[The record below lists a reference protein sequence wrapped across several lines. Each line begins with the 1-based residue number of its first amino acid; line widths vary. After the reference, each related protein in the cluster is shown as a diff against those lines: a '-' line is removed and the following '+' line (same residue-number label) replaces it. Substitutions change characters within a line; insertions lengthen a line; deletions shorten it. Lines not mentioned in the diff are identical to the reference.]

1 MFRQDALGAFGDI
14 MAISKRVAQAR
25 AFGAAAAGALALTA
39 VSPAIGATAADLF
52 YERAVMVAADGDCHL
67 FQPDVSSA
75 LSASLVQARGAALR
89 SGADMASLD
98 EIAGRASEVAAHA
111 GCASPD
117 IAVAANRVRAG
128 FAGYAHMPRMDFPG
142 DLESWSAE
150 RPLPSSTMHWR
161 ASQRDRFGWD
171 LMQFG
176 IADQGD
182 ARPLVAVASFADGA
196 RPYGARLVI
205 RDASITS
212 GPYLDARQ
220 ADISG
225 RIPIAGRLPPR
236 SASRVFTA
244 EEMTAASSDLAGADL
259 AGGWAFRFPEAA
271 TDALAALD
279 PREAVAVEFLFP
291 GDGGETVRTAYVEV
305 GDFASA
311 RAFQALAQR

>member
-1 MFRQDALGAFGDI
+1 
-14 MAISKRVAQAR
+14 
-25 AFGAAAAGALALTA
+25 
-39 VSPAIGATAADLF
+39 
-52 YERAVMVAADGDCHL
+52 
-67 FQPDVSSA
+67 
-75 LSASLVQARGAALR
+75 
-89 SGADMASLD
+89 
-98 EIAGRASEVAAHA
+98 
-111 GCASPD
+111 
-117 IAVAANRVRAG
+117 
-128 FAGYAHMPRMDFPG
+128 GYAHMPRMDFPG